1 MAKSY
6 APTEAMK
13 NNARRGLALRE
24 KYNRG
29 GLSTTEAGEEG
40 VGSGVARARD
50 IIDGNLSLDS
60 VKRMY
65 AFFSRHQ
72 KNYDPKKRM
81 PDGGP
86 TAGTIAWLIWGGSA
100 GQAWARRIL
109 REEQILK
116 SYTKEI
122 LDSDLEQE
130 DQIPFENIQ
139 VAKAIEPE
147 LKQVT
152 FVAMKPGI
160 DSHKDYV
167 SLSEIRKAKES
178 FNKQLSAQ
186 RKLANLWHIYPT
198 DKFEIIESYLLPA
211 DATLNGT
218 FVEKGTWLVSL
229 QILDDEMW
237 ELIKSNE
244 INGVS
249 IGAVAKVQNI
259 DEE

>member
-1 MAKSY
+1 MR
-6 APTEAMK
+6 
-13 NNARRGLALRE
+13 NNAKKFLKLRE
-24 KYNRG
+24 EYGRG
-29 GLSTTEAGEEG
+29 SLSTQEASEQGI
-40 VGSGVARARD
+40 GSGIARARD
-50 IIDGNLSLDS
+50 
-60 VKRMY
+60 
-65 AFFSRHQ
+65 
-72 KNYDPKKRM
+72 
-81 PDGGP
+81 
-86 TAGTIAWLIWGGSA
+86 
-100 GQAWARRIL
+100 
-109 REEQILK
+109 
-116 SYTKEI
+116 
-122 LDSDLEQE
+122 
-130 DQIPFENIQ
+130 Q

-152 FVAMKPGI
+152 FVAMKQGI
-160 DSHKDYV
+160 DAHGDYV
-167 SLSEIRKAKES
+167 SLSEIRIAKES

-198 DKFEIIESYLLPA
+198 DKFDIIESYLLPA

-244 INGVS
+244 INGIS